1 MRVNPTDNLHI
12 LTGTR
17 YSHWKRDWSWDYDLS
32 DGKPD
37 TRAVREQRTEKS
49 RFVPYLGITYD
60 LDPNNSL
67 YASYTSIFKYNTNPG
82 KNGQPLPA
90 TLGNNYEVGWK
101 GEWYNGDLNASVAFF
116 QIDQKNTAINSRQ
129 RLTDGTN
136 RFYFE
141 PMTLQSRGLD
151 AEISG
156 KLTDQW
162 QMLAGLHLQHPQIH
176 RNHRQHPQGQRL
188 QQTDAETHA
197 APLHQ
202 LPPAGHGRKMDGRP
216 RHEHTK
222 RHQ

>member
-1 MRVNPTDNLHI
+1 MNPTDNLHI

-37 TRAVREQRTEKS
+37 TRADREQRTEKS

-101 GEWYNGDLNASVAFF
+101 GEWYNGDLNASVALF
-116 QIDQKNTAINSRQ
+116 QIDQKNTAINSGK
-129 RLTDGTN
+129 RLDDGTK

-141 PMTLQSRGLD
+141 PMTLKSQVVS
-151 AEISG
+151 
-156 KLTDQW
+156 
-162 QMLAGLHLQHPQIH
+162 
-176 RNHRQHPQGQRL
+176 
-188 QQTDAETHA
+188 
-197 APLHQ
+197 
-202 LPPAGHGRKMDGRP
+202 
-216 RHEHTK
+216 
-222 RHQ
+222 